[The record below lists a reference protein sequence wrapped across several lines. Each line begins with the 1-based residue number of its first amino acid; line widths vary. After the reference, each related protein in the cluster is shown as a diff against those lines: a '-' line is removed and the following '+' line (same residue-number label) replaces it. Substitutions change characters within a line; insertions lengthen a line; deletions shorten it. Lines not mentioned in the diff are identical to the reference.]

1 MNVIVG
7 CEYSQIVTSAF
18 RKLGH
23 NAWSCDI
30 IDSEGDY
37 PEYHHTGDVLEF
49 IKNSDIKWDLGIFH
63 PPCTYLSAS
72 SIGTLYTDG
81 SKFKKKNPNVKYG
94 IERWVAL
101 HEGAM
106 FFKTLMILDIPK
118 IAVENP
124 IPHRFA
130 VGYIGKKYDQIIQ
143 PYHFGHMESKATCL
157 WLKGLPK
164 LRETHNVYS
173 EMMLIP
179 KKDRQKCFYASPG
192 KDRSKIR
199 SKTYS
204 GIAKAMSEQWNFDK

>member
-7 CEYSQIVTSAF
+7 CEYSQTVMSAF

-23 NAWSCDI
+23 NAWSCDTLPTEGHYPEFHH
-30 IDSEGDY
+30 EGDI
-37 PEYHHTGDVLEF
+37 LEF
-49 IKNSDIKWDLGIFH
+49 LKKSKIKWDLGIFH
-63 PPCTYLSAS
+63 PPCTYLSLS
-72 SIGTLYTDG
+72 SVSALHHDG
-81 SKFKKKNPNVKYG
+81 SKFKKKGKGVKYG
-94 IERWVAL
+94 IERWLAL
-101 HEGAM
+101 YEGAM
-106 FFKTLMILDIPK
+106 FFRSLQELDIPK
-118 IAVENP
+118 ICIENP
-124 IPHRFA
+124 IPNPYAR
-130 VGYIGKKYDQIIQ
+130 GYIGMYTQLIQ

-164 LRETHNVYS
+164 LRESRNVYA

-204 GIAKAMSEQWNFDK
+204 GIANALAAQYGRIL